1 LNTNLNT
8 HLSTESTTNYDVASM
23 TVNQLLTAI
32 NKEDAAVQ
40 LAIAKCLP
48 VITNVTELC
57 VSTLTSK
64 GRIIYIGAGTS
75 GRLGVLDAAE
85 CMPTFGIDNNTIIGI
100 IAGGFKAL
108 NSAVENAE
116 DDVSQAIKDLQA
128 HNFTANDILIGLSAS
143 GGTPYVISA
152 LSHARSIGAITV
164 GITNNNAT
172 KMESVAHHVIV
183 CIVGA
188 EFIAG
193 STRMKAG
200 TAQKL
205 ILNMI
210 STTCMIKM
218 GRTKGNLMAH
228 LMPMNIKLKKRAAH
242 IISTQLNITIEQAE
256 VLLAQYKTIENVL
269 ANYTL

>member
-1 LNTNLNT
+1 LNTKLNT
-8 HLSTESTTNYDVASM
+8 HQSTESSTNYDVATM
-23 TVNQLLTAI
+23 TVNELLTAI
-32 NKEDAAVQ
+32 NKEDAAVH
-40 LAIAKCLP
+40 LAIATCLP
-48 VITNVTELC
+48 VITTVTELC
-57 VSTLTSK
+57 VNALTNK
-64 GRIIYIGAGTS
+64 GRIVYIGAGTS

-116 DDVSQAIKDLQA
+116 DDTEQAIKDLQA
-128 HNFTANDILIGLSAS
+128 HNFTANDLLIGLSAS

-152 LSHARSIGAITV
+152 LTHARSIGATTV

-172 KMESVAHHVIV
+172 KMESVAHQVI
-183 CIVGA
+183 GA

-218 GRTKGNLMAH
+218 GRTKGNLMVH
-228 LMPMNIKLKKRAAH
+228 LMPMNVKLKKRAAN
-242 IISTQLNITIEQAE
+242 IISTELNITMERAE
-256 VLLAQYKTIENVL
+256 LLLAQHKTIESVL
-269 ANYTL
+269 ANYTP